1 MNRIS
6 PPMNEPTAGPLRSHL
21 LRRLPSSSLL
31 LALMLVSAPAWAS
44 DYRGFISA
52 MAVLCI
58 VAPFA
63 LLNLVIT
70 LVLALQGTYLKE
82 KVAFRHSM
90 IAAIGPI
97 IGLLAMAFDQFKGDA
112 AILFLLANGIALLLA
127 AIPLVVHNW
136 QEQNAQDREPP
147 VA

>member
-1 MNRIS
+1 
-6 PPMNEPTAGPLRSHL
+6 MNETRGSSRRSRPPRVLESCAL
-21 LRRLPSSSLL
+21 LF
-31 LALMLVSAPAWAS
+31 ALMLVVAPAFAS

-70 LVLALQGTYLKE
+70 VVLALQGSYLKE
-82 KVAFRHSM
+82 KNAFRHSL
-90 IAAIGPI
+90 IAALGPAIGF
-97 IGLLAMAFDQFKGDA
+97 LAMAFDEFKRDT
-112 AILFLLANGIALLLA
+112 AIMFFVANGVALLLA

-136 QEQNAQDREPP
+136 QEQNAQDRGPP
-147 VA
+147 LA

>member
-1 MNRIS
+1 
-6 PPMNEPTAGPLRSHL
+6 MNEARANSRQSRSPRAL
-21 LRRLPSSSLL
+21 QSGVLL
-31 LALMLVSAPAWAS
+31 LALMLVAAPAFAS

-70 LVLALQGTYLKE
+70 LVLALRGGYLKE
-82 KVAFRHSM
+82 KNAFRHSM
-90 IAAIGPI
+90 IAAIGPA
-97 IGLLAMAFDQFKGDA
+97 IGFLTMAFDEFRRDT
-112 AILFLLANGIALLLA
+112 AILFFVANGVALLLA

-136 QEQNAQDREPP
+136 QEQNAQGRGSPLP
-147 VA
+147 

>member
-1 MNRIS
+1 
-6 PPMNEPTAGPLRSHL
+6 MNETR
-21 LRRLPSSSLL
+21 SSSRQARPPRTLESCALL
-31 LALMLVSAPAWAS
+31 LALMLVAAPAFAS

-70 LVLALQGTYLKE
+70 VVLTLQGSYLKE
-82 KVAFRHSM
+82 KNAFRHSL
-90 IAAIGPI
+90 IAALGPAIGF
-97 IGLLAMAFDQFKGDA
+97 LAMAFDEFKRDT
-112 AILFLLANGIALLLA
+112 AIMFFVANGIALLLA

-136 QEQNAQDREPP
+136 QEQNAQDQGPP
-147 VA
+147 LP